1 MVENNKMPKD
11 ALQNNVN
18 SQLTD
23 NVEPRSGLLASEVVI
38 DGDSVESCV
47 LLRHLG
53 DLEGADLISFLHLIA
68 AALE

>member
-18 SQLTD
+18 PQLTD